1 MATLPLITSP
11 HPALDSPP
19 SINSTLQANITNGSL
34 HEFFSPAKVATDPT
48 VFGIN
53 TLSNTLAI
61 QCQNCLALVNLP
73 RTQENSQIHSHHLH
87 IISRSQARKSSLIRT
102 PRLSVLHQPH
112 PHTPSQLLHPP
123 NRYCTFE
130 GHPHLPQSDNTAST
144 QNCYCQRTGFVTRTP
159 TSPQADHGPQQA
171 ESHPS
176 PHHKPL
182 SMANTRPD
190 VATTMPPTST

>member
-1 MATLPLITSP
+1 MG
-11 HPALDSPP
+11 HY
-19 SINSTLQANITNGSL
+19 INSSL
-34 HEFFSPAKVATDPT
+34 RPKSQLTQLS
-48 VFGIN
+48 FGIN

-73 RTQENSQIHSHHLH
+73 RTRENSQIHSHHLH

-190 VATTMPPTST
+190 VASTMPHKHIKHQTSSILRGQVRSHSSYS